1 MTKAEFIATIT
12 PLAIQSMQR
21 SNVPASLIIAQGALE
36 SAWGNSGLT
45 VKANNLFGIKGSGP
59 AGSVTARTTEYVKG
73 KAVKVNAAFRAYNHW
88 GESIS
93 DHSEILVNGVSW
105 NRNLYRKVIGASG
118 KTAAREVA
126 AAGYATDPNYAIK
139 LIDIMD
145 RYNLYQYDNQ
155 LEGEDE
161 MSVEDKKEL
170 ADLKAELQELR
181 RALIVLEEHMTL
193 MESRSVMHI
202 PSWAEPAVK
211 AALSAG
217 LLDTPEGGSYDFY
230 RILTVLNRAGLLVEV
245 KEG

>member
-21 SNVPASLIIAQGALE
+21 SKVPASLIIAQGALE

-45 VKANNLFGIKGSGP
+45 VKANNLFGIKGSGS
-59 AGSVTARTTEYVKG
+59 AGSVTAQTTEYVKG

-93 DHSEILVNGVSW
+93 DHSEILVKGVSW
-105 NRNLYRKVIGASG
+105 NRNLYSKVIGATG
-118 KTAAREVA
+118 KIAAREVA
-126 AAGYATDPNYAIK
+126 AAGYATDPNYAAK

-145 RYNLYQYDNQ
+145 MYNLYQYDNQ

-161 MSVEDKKEL
+161 MSAEDKKEL
-170 ADLKAELQELR
+170 ADLKAELQEMR
-181 RALIVLEEHMTL
+181 QALIKLEQHMSL
-193 MESRSVMHI
+193 MESRSAMSI

-217 LLDTPEGGSYDFY
+217 LLGTPEGGSYDFY
-230 RILTVLNRAGLLVEV
+230 RTLTVLNRAGLLVKD